1 MVNVFKRTM
10 LITMFPFSGSNVNSN
25 MVFLYFPR
33 RGGDPEIQM
42 QAENAEFQQ
51 APSRL
56 GGAEVVEAEAGR
68 VLRTGS
74 AEASLQ
80 SNQVHHAADAEE
92 AEAWSALS
100 AEEAPQ
106 DHPGISS

>member
-1 MVNVFKRTM
+1 
-10 LITMFPFSGSNVNSN
+10 
-25 MVFLYFPR
+25 
-33 RGGDPEIQM
+33 M
-42 QAENAEFQQ
+42 QAENAEAENAEAENAEFQQ

-56 GGAEVVEAEAGR
+56 GGAEVGEAEADR

-92 AEAWSALS
+92 AEAWSALRASS

-106 DHPGISS
+106 DHPADETWVDNLPANHLMTHLPKRLPPVISLQ